1 MHDWRCGD
9 CGGRT
14 VVVREDHRFSES
26 GLSSVTLKG
35 VEFIRCEQCN
45 SNEVIIPHMNELMR
59 LIALA
64 LIWKPCRLKGEDVR
78 YLRKYAGRSAADF
91 ATTLAVDVTTLSKW
105 ENDHDPVGSAN
116 DRLIRLVTLAMAD
129 NELQELHDQ
138 FSKLVSEGFKE
149 IDPSCDNKVMDID
162 SETMSYEY
170 A

>member
-1 MHDWRCGD
+1 MFG
-9 CGGRT
+9 
-14 VVVREDHRFSES
+14 
-26 GLSSVTLKG
+26 
-35 VEFIRCEQCN
+35 
-45 SNEVIIPHMNELMR
+45 
-59 LIALA
+59 
-64 LIWKPCRLKGEDVR
+64 
-78 YLRKYAGRSAADF
+78 KYAGRSAADF